1 MKITAHVPTQ
11 QYGFIEIEGEPTE
24 REQIQTLYNFYAE
37 TPINFRTAKL
47 DRPLLKAFVGGEVY
61 YDDLSHTYSNEA
73 GEIYLSGS
81 KYAEQFRKP
90 FDKRGIANKMAE
102 KYGVDAQDIIAMWEL
117 KGDVSKGFG
126 TAMHASLELYGKYRG
141 LATAL
146 ERDTA
151 MHDHPVIKT
160 AVTAF
165 YEGREKEKAEYEA
178 LIVDHNAKHAG
189 QIDRLLITGN
199 KRCRVQDYKT
209 NADITKDLDV
219 YWKQLQF
226 YADILTAG
234 GWVVEGLDIFHWDGE
249 WHTFSQELV

>member
-1 MKITAHVPTQ
+1 MIKLTAHIPTE
-11 QYGFIEIEGEPTE
+11 QYGFMEVSGDLEDQSEVE
-24 REQIQTLYNFYAE
+24 RLYNHYAE
-37 TPINFRTAKL
+37 TPINFTPTNRKL
-47 DRPLLKAFVGGEVY
+47 IQAFVGGEIY
-61 YDDLSHTYSNEA
+61 YDDLTHTYTNEA
-73 GEIYLSGS
+73 GEVYLSGS
-81 KYAEQFRKP
+81 QYANQFKKP
-90 FDKRGIANKMAE
+90 FNKQAIAGKMASR
-102 KYGVDAQDIIAMWEL
+102 YGVESKDIIDMWEL
-117 KGDVSKGFG
+117 KGEVSRGFG
-126 TAMHASLELYGKYRG
+126 TAMHASLELYGKYNG

-165 YEGREKEKAEYEA
+165 YEGRDKEKAVYEVMV
-178 LIVDHNAKHAG
+178 VDSNAKRAG

-219 YWKQLQF
+219 YWKQLEF

-234 GWVVEGLDIFHWDGE
+234 GWVVEGLDIFHWDGTWKTYTKGE
-249 WHTFSQELV
+249 K